1 MKADKGRQ
9 NEPVP
14 FKAITMVTPWQE
26 GGKTAGPTAEASSQL
41 IMVYVFIFVLTAQ
54 MYAAVK

>member
-9 NEPVP
+9 NEPNELVP

-41 IMVYVFIFVLTAQ
+41 IMVYVFIFVLTA
-54 MYAAVK
+54 